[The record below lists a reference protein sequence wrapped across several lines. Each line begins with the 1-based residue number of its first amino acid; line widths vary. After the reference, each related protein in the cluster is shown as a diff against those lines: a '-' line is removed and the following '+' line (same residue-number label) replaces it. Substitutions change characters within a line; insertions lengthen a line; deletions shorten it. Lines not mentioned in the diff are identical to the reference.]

1 MRYCGKEGN
10 VMVWIGVLDLIVVP
24 TRWALLGVAIS
35 EVSVWTCGAGVGF
48 TDRSVGRHPPV
59 TYYR

>member
-1 MRYCGKEGN
+1 
-10 VMVWIGVLDLIVVP
+10 MVWNGVLDLIVVP